1 MGDDMSVTDED
12 AATRRANR
20 KAARAAVLPPERNVS
35 FDHLSLEDLRQVRTD
50 LIDQETRVS
59 YWRRII
65 QARLDVVRSDIT
77 DHSPVTDLAKVLTE
91 ATSAHRRLAHISV
104 LPADDIP
111 PLPDLAEVWA
121 RQIPEEDPVGRE
133 QLVTDLEAAEDQLSA
148 FRSEL
153 FRAIDVATTELI
165 ARYREQPL
173 LALQILPTD
182 PYR

>member
-1 MGDDMSVTDED
+1 MGDDMNYEED
-12 AATRRANR
+12 PATRRANR
-20 KAARAAVLPPERNVS
+20 KAARAAVLPPERNVH
-35 FDHLSLEDLRQVRTD
+35 FDHLSLEDLRQVRAD

-65 QARLDVVRSDIT
+65 QARMDVVRSDVT
-77 DHSPVTDLAKVLTE
+77 DHSPVKDLAKVLTE
-91 ATSAHRRLAHISV
+91 ATSAHRRLAHMAV
-104 LPADDIP
+104 LPVDDIP

-121 RQIPEEDPVGRE
+121 RQVPTNDPPASAK
-133 QLVTDLEAAEDQLSA
+133 LLADLAAAEDQLSA
-148 FRSEL
+148 FRTEL

>member
-1 MGDDMSVTDED
+1 MADDTNVVSDE
-12 AATRRANR
+12 AAQRRAAR
-20 KAARAAVLPPERNVS
+20 KAARAAILPPERNIS
-35 FDHLSLEDLRQVRTD
+35 FDHLSLEDLRALRTE
-50 LIDQETRVS
+50 LMDQETRVS

-65 QARLDVVRSDIT
+65 QARLDVLRSDVT

-104 LPADDIP
+104 LPIDDIP

-121 RQIPEEDPVGRE
+121 RQVEPGDTVATAK
-133 QLVTDLEAAEDQLSA
+133 LVTDLESAEEQLSK

-153 FRAIDVATTELI
+153 FRGIDVATNELI

-182 PYR
+182 PFA

>member
-1 MGDDMSVTDED
+1 MGDDVNVVTDE
-12 AATRRANR
+12 AAQRRAAR
-20 KAARAAVLPPERNVS
+20 KAARAAVLPPERNIT
-35 FDHLSLEDLRQVRTD
+35 FDHMSLEDLRGLRTE
-50 LIDQETRVS
+50 LMDQETRVS

-65 QARLDVVRSDIT
+65 QARLDVLRSDVT

-104 LPADDIP
+104 LPIDDIP
-111 PLPDLAEVWA
+111 PLPDLAEMWA
-121 RQIPEEDPVGRE
+121 RQVKPGDVKGIAA
-133 QLVTDLEAAEDQLSA
+133 LISDLEAAEDQLSK

-153 FRAIDVATTELI
+153 FRGIEVATNELI

-182 PYR
+182 PFR

>member
-1 MGDDMSVTDED
+1 MADDTNVVSYE
-12 AATRRANR
+12 AAQRRAAR
-20 KAARAAVLPPERNVS
+20 KAARAAILPPERNIS
-35 FDHLSLEDLRQVRTD
+35 FDHLSLEDLRALRTE
-50 LIDQETRVS
+50 LLDQETRVS

-65 QARLDVVRSDIT
+65 QARLDVLRSDVT

-104 LPADDIP
+104 LPIDDIP

-121 RQIPEEDPVGRE
+121 RQVAPGDTVATAK
-133 QLVTDLEAAEDQLSA
+133 LVTDLESAEEQLSK

-153 FRAIDVATTELI
+153 FRGIDVATNELI

-182 PYR
+182 PFA

>member
-1 MGDDMSVTDED
+1 MGGDMGLTDD
-12 AATRRANR
+12 AAAKRATR
-20 KAARAAVLPPERNVS
+20 KAARAAVLPPERNVR
-35 FDHLSLEDLRQVRTD
+35 FDHLSLEDLREVRTD

-65 QARLDVVRSDIT
+65 QARLDVVRSDVT

-91 ATSAHRRLAHISV
+91 ATSAHRRLAHMSV
-104 LPADDIP
+104 LPADDVP

-121 RQIPEEDPVGRE
+121 RQIPENDPTATE
-133 QLVTDLEAAEDQLSA
+133 QLISDLQAAEDQLSA
-148 FRSEL
+148 FRTEL
-153 FRAIDVATTELI
+153 FRAIDVATNELI

-182 PYR
+182 PYQ